1 MRNWSKSDILYLQE
15 NSHLSY
21 FELGKELGVS
31 KEAVRHQFRQHYIRK
46 IKASHKTYYVNET
59 YFSTW
64 SSEMAYTLGFIFA
77 DASVRTQKKRSKEL
91 RIFNSDRKIL
101 IEIRELLGSNHPIAL
116 DKRTST
122 DYVLSIP
129 RMRTVNDLQKLGMT
143 EANSKTMKFP
153 NVPNKYFFSFV
164 RGYFDGDGHVKVS
177 GKTGR
182 KIRINFASGSKE
194 FLTTIK
200 AKFEERGICCSMRT
214 LREGYE
220 NESYQI
226 SVLKKSRKLF
236 YHGLYSEN
244 PKKFKGI
251 KMESKYQL
259 FIEYFEK
266 NIKIECLDCRIIM
279 DKKAHNH
286 VRCKACS
293 HERDKFQKR
302 ESRRKLMKNS
312 D

>member
-1 MRNWSKSDILYLQE
+1 MKIKKPHKKYVADE
-15 NSHLSY
+15 NFFEKWTSEMSY
-21 FELGKELGVS
+21 VLGFAFADGS
-31 KEAVRHQFRQHYIRK
+31 IRK
-46 IKASHKTYYVNET
+46 RRG
-59 YFSTW
+59 
-64 SSEMAYTLGFIFA
+64 SS
-77 DASVRTQKKRSKEL
+77 SRL
-91 RIFNSDRKIL
+91 RLCNSDWNLLDDIRKL
-101 IEIRELLGSNHPIAL
+101 MRSNHRITV
-116 DKRTST
+116 DKRTGS
-122 DYVLSIP
+122 DYYI
-129 RMRTVNDLQKLGMT
+129 DLTRLKIVEDLEIIGMT
-143 EANSKTMKFP
+143 ENKSRTMKFP
-153 NVPNKYFFSFV
+153 NVSNKYFFSFV

-194 FLTTIK
+194 FLTTLK
-200 AKFEERGICCSMRT
+200 AKFEERGIRCSMRT

-226 SVLKKSRKLF
+226 SVLKKGRKLF
-236 YHGLYSEN
+236 YHGLYSED

-251 KMESKYQL
+251 KMESKYQK
-259 FIEYFEK
+259 FISYFEK